1 MMQVQIK
8 SVNKKFSEK
17 KLTPYRFQFHIH
29 AYQFPFHI
37 LSAGLKDILFR
48 VDLDGD
54 VVENLIDF
62 TYTGTIEL
70 TLVEVQAMLVAAHQ
84 LKFITVIRVSAF
96 FRFI

>member
-1 MMQVQIK
+1 MHYTK
-8 SVNKKFSEK
+8 YKY
-17 KLTPYRFQFHIH
+17 T
-29 AYQFPFHI
+29 I
-37 LSAGLKDILFR
+37 LPR

-84 LKFITVIRVSAF
+84 LKFITVIRVS
-96 FRFI
+96 